1 MYIRKLL
8 AIAFIPVDLIPE
20 TFGDLKQHCPPELQS
35 LFEYFE
41 NYWINT
47 VDHHHWNMHGIQRRT
62 NNNLEGWHLRNSTIP
77 N

>member
-8 AIAFIPVDLIPE
+8 AIAFIQVDLIPQ
-20 TFGDLKQHCPPELQS
+20 TFDDLKRHCPLEVES

-47 VDHHHWNMHGIQRRT
+47 VGHNLWNMHGIQRRT
-62 NNNLEGWHLRNSTIP
+62 NNNLEG
-77 N
+77 